1 MAVAIVNQKRWKTG
15 LVWGAAALVAVVLV
29 ANLLHDTLFHGRTI
43 EGSTGARNE
52 AAPDAKAVALPTS
65 VTLAEGK
72 WKSAGIKTE
81 PAQVMK
87 LSAEVGVPGK
97 IEANIDRQVEVR
109 PRANGVVREVH
120 ALLGQ
125 KVKKGDVLVVLD
137 SPDIGTARLNLHN
150 RQRELLTVRTEA
162 AWKSE
167 VAANVARLIP
177 ELRALIP
184 ATEPAVKDAGHEPN
198 AGQGH
203 MDEHHQAE
211 LEKKYAELVK
221 KYADRPLGANRGILL
236 EAYAN
241 FEIAHH
247 ENEKTS
253 GLYRQKIVGE
263 HPAFLAKHTEEAVQA
278 KFEAALE
285 QVRFDANQQKLVAAQ
300 QVKNAEATVIDAAQR
315 LRILGVTED
324 IDELL
329 AHPEKALS
337 AAADQDVTGY
347 TIVAPFDGTIITKNA
362 VPSQKAEMNDILFT
376 LADLSIVWVMANVPE
391 SEFASLHAL
400 HGGTVHVTATA
411 YPDRSFEAR
420 LLSIGAIVDP
430 TTRTVPILAETPN
443 PADMLKLGMFVRIM
457 LGSATSEESLIVPTA
472 AIVEIENQKGVFLPA
487 GKGQDDHTYTFRP
500 IKLGREA
507 GDHQVVTS
515 GLSKGEPVV
524 SSGAFFLKSE
534 LILQNETEE
543 D

>member
-1 MAVAIVNQKRWKTG
+1 MAVAIVSQKRWRTG
-15 LVWGAAALVAVVLV
+15 LVWGAVALVAVLLV
-29 ANLLHDTLFHGRTI
+29 ANLLHDTLLNRRLSA
-43 EGSTGARNE
+43 GSSASGGA
-52 AAPDAKAVALPTS
+52 AAPDAKAAALPTS
-65 VTLAEGK
+65 VTLSEGK
-72 WKSAGIKTE
+72 WKTAGIKTE
-81 PAQVMK
+81 PAQILK
-87 LSAEVGVPGK
+87 ISAEVGVPGR
-97 IEANIDRQVEVR
+97 IEANIDHQVKVR

-162 AWKSE
+162 AWKNE
-167 VAANVARLIP
+167 IAVNVARLIP

-184 ATEPAVKDAGHEPN
+184 ATEPEEKDAGHEPT

-221 KYADRPLGANRGILL
+221 KYANRPLGANRGTLL

-278 KFEAALE
+278 RFEAALE
-285 QVRFDANQQKLVAAQ
+285 QVRFDVNQQKLIADQ
-300 QVKNAEATVIDAAQR
+300 QVRNAEATVIDAAQR
-315 LRILGVTED
+315 LRILGVAED

-347 TIVAPFDGTIITKNA
+347 TIVAPFDGTIITKDA
-362 VPSQKAEMNDILFT
+362 VRSQTAEMNDVLFT
-376 LADLSIVWVMANVPE
+376 LADLSTVWVMASIPE

-400 HGGTVHVTATA
+400 RGGTVRVTATA

-420 LLSIGAIVDP
+420 LLSIGAMVDP
-430 TTRTVPILAETPN
+430 TTRTVPILAESAN
-443 PADMLKLGMFVRIM
+443 PDDMLKLGMFVRIV
-457 LGSATSEESLIVPTA
+457 LGGATSEELLIVA
-472 AIVEIENQKGVFLPA
+472 AAAVVEIENQKGVFLPDRK
-487 GKGQDDHTYTFRP
+487 GKDPHTYTFRP
-500 IKLGREA
+500 VKLGREA
-507 GDHQVVTS
+507 GDRQVIAT
-515 GLSKGEPVV
+515 GLSRGEPVV